1 MHMPEEI
8 IACLDGSPPAEAILP
23 LAQGIASAIGAD
35 LSLLRILADS
45 KSLPDEESYTGY
57 LAGLFGGQA
66 KFIIAP
72 EPAAAIIEVLRNNPR
87 AMVAMTTHGRT
98 AWMEAVIGTVAL
110 EVVRGAGRPV
120 LIYGPTAIASASARR
135 IETIIIALDG
145 SAFSEKIIP
154 FVVDFAKSIQAE
166 ISLAQAVPFSSQ
178 EAAAGL
184 PQTEISESSSYLQ
197 SVAAEIKKKYS
208 IEPNWH
214 TLHGEPGQALCRF
227 VHGMPNTML
236 AFTTHAR
243 AGLERA
249 FLGSIAATC
258 LRHANVP
265 ILLYWPD
272 GSH

>member
-1 MHMPEEI
+1 MPEEI

-23 LAQGIASAIGAD
+23 LAQGIASAMGAD
-35 LSLLRILADS
+35 LSLLRVLADS
-45 KSLPDEESYTGY
+45 KSLADEESYTGY

-72 EPAAAIIEVLRNNPR
+72 EPAAAIIEALRNNPR

-135 IETIIIALDG
+135 IETIIIALGG

-154 FVVDFAKSIQAE
+154 FVVDFAKSIQAK
-166 ISLAQAVPFSSQ
+166 ITLAQAVPSSSE

-184 PQTEISESSSYLQ
+184 PQSESSSYLQ
-197 SVAAEIKKKYS
+197 SLAAEIKKKCS
-208 IEPNWH
+208 IEPNWQ
-214 TLHGEPGQALCRF
+214 TLHGEPDQALCRF
-227 VHGMPNTML
+227 AHGMPNAML

-265 ILLYWPD
+265 VLLYWPD